1 MTKIP
6 YRIDLAG
13 GWLDQP
19 EVSEAYPGPVVV
31 VGVEATR
38 DYGNRCGMATSSRAA
53 ANRLWGDRLP
63 NNRIVNIKKERR
75 SEIRSGHGWK
85 TNPEELAK
93 LVFAVEN
100 PPGGKFISGSQ
111 DAIGITHPGIHAL
124 HYCNDYWPK
133 WIQQIGD
140 NKTVEWL
147 EQYIWLRQLEARP
160 PRFDVLQDKLVSP
173 ANAKKL
179 AEAGHNCIRAIQCQS
194 VKALGLSVSDS
205 FEAQVAMYPNMVTP
219 EIMHL
224 VRNIK
229 QHVYGVKISGAGG
242 GGYLVLI
249 TDNPNIDCAIPVK
262 LRRL

>member
-53 ANRLWGDRLP
+53 ANRLWGDKLP
-63 NNRIVNIKKERR
+63 DGKLY
-75 SEIRSGHGWK
+75 SGK
-85 TNPEELAK
+85 TSQLCVTEMAK
-93 LVFAVEN
+93 LVFAAEN
-100 PPGGKFISGSQ
+100 PPGSRFISGSQ

-147 EQYIWLRQLEARP
+147 EQYIWLRPLEARP

-229 QHVYGVKISGAGG
+229 QHVYGVKITGAGG

-262 LRRL
+262 LRRW